1 MTNEALPWP
10 VLLEDMLSGK
20 SDLPFEGPL
29 YGELYPNP
37 PTPEIKLEILRA
49 VAEQV
54 FRRRKMAIVQ
64 TLKATQVLELIAFTI
79 SQTYIECGDD
89 YQLADDQALTTINEL
104 LIQHDPNIIRCCK
117 SKGLSHKQLL
127 RQFLEGNK

>member
-1 MTNEALPWP
+1 MTTEDLPWHI
-10 VLLEDMLSGK
+10 LLGNMLSGT
-20 SDLPFEGPL
+20 SDFPLEGPL
-29 YGELYPNP
+29 YGEFYPNP
-37 PTPEIKLEILRA
+37 STPEIKLETLRA

-64 TLKATQVLELIAFTI
+64 TLKATQVLELIALTI

-104 LIQHDPNIIRCCK
+104 LIQYDPNITHCYKNKR
-117 SKGLSHKQLL
+117 LSHKQLL
-127 RQFLEGNK
+127 RQFLESDE